1 MVSMFPLQFGI
12 PGGPELLVILL
23 IAVLLFGANKIPK
36 LARSTGEAMG
46 EFQKGREEVEQELQ
60 EMREGPADDGSMEVD
75 EEPTVETAADEEPT
89 VETAADEEPTVD
101 DVDGEPTVD
110 DVDEERTDADEET
123 DDGSVGIEDAEAD
136 EETN

>member
-1 MVSMFPLQFGI
+1 MVATFPLQFGI

-60 EMREGPADDGSMEVD
+60 EMQSGSATDGSSTDDSPAVESAEGTDAETTDESEGESEADDEDPVI
-75 EEPTVETAADEEPT
+75 A
-89 VETAADEEPTVD
+89 
-101 DVDGEPTVD
+101 
-110 DVDEERTDADEET
+110 
-123 DDGSVGIEDAEAD
+123 DAEAD
-136 EETN
+136 EPTN

>member
-1 MVSMFPLQFGI
+1 MFEAFVPAQFGI

-60 EMREGPADDGSMEVD
+60 EMREGGASQREIEETREEYAEDESVDYEAEAGESAD
-75 EEPTVETAADEEPT
+75 AD
-89 VETAADEEPTVD
+89 AD
-101 DVDGEPTVD
+101 
-110 DVDEERTDADEET
+110 TDADTET
-123 DDGSVGIEDAEAD
+123 ER
-136 EETN
+136 N

>member
-1 MVSMFPLQFGI
+1 MIQTLPLQLGI

-60 EMREGPADDGSMEVD
+60 NMREGATPGD
-75 EEPTVETAADEEPT
+75 ETATDTTTDTATGTTAADAGNPET
-89 VETAADEEPTVD
+89 TAAETTTTEGGDEEFD
-101 DVDGEPTVD
+101 I
-110 DVDEERTDADEET
+110 A
-123 DDGSVGIEDAEAD
+123 DAETED
-136 EETN
+136 ETN